1 MKKLIYT
8 SEYREKII
16 NLRNDLDLKYGKEVR
31 QKVFSEIDHRIQQ
44 LKAHHYLGISVRE
57 KYGVNCDYYYI
68 YVAHN
73 LVFYQV
79 DESSIILRE
88 GPELLFSCQLKM
100 LLTQFLTLL
109 RPATPPATPQPTAPT
124 HSPTTQPG
132 APAIQPTPAP
142 TMAPTVTP
150 VIAPPT

>member
-8 SEYREKII
+8 SEYREKLIR
-16 NLRNDLDLKYGKEVR
+16 LRNDLDLKYGKEIR

-44 LKAHHYLGISVRE
+44 LKMHHYLGISVRE

-79 DESSIILRE
+79 DESCIKIINMYHERE
-88 GPELLFSCQLKM
+88 DYIIKFLGS
-100 LLTQFLTLL
+100 LTKLQ
-109 RPATPPATPQPTAPT
+109 
-124 HSPTTQPG
+124 
-132 APAIQPTPAP
+132 
-142 TMAPTVTP
+142 
-150 VIAPPT
+150 